1 MRMGNRASNLA
12 PVWLLIAVSGAALL
26 ASADEQERDRQG
38 DVELRS
44 GWIGVVRFDAQ
55 TGGATTIEIEFPRE
69 AVGGAG
75 RNPDAPVQLS
85 HDLVLFDDQ
94 GELGRLPRSI
104 ARAKDW
110 KFVNWC
116 VNDGGYRYRP
126 SLRLAHD
133 EVKLNRRM
141 VPRAEADQ
149 IAAFAYHGPS
159 TKGLTRLK
167 GRPMYNFWYSTPET
181 GLVSKPAE
189 AAVRLQGFVGRGEGE
204 PRIVARV
211 IEHELLAVGCGGG
224 RGEDSLEL
232 ETARGRVDL
241 RCCGP

>member
-1 MRMGNRASNLA
+1 MGKRASTPA
-12 PVWLLIAVSGAALL
+12 SVWLLIAVSGAAPL
-26 ASADEQERDRQG
+26 ACADEQERDRQD

-44 GWIGVVRFDAQ
+44 GWMGVVRFDTQ
-55 TGGATTIEIEFPRE
+55 TGSETAIEIEFPRD
-69 AVGGAG
+69 AVGGTG

-94 GELGRLPRSI
+94 GELGRLPRSV
-104 ARAKDW
+104 ARAEDW
-110 KFVNWC
+110 KFASWC
-116 VNDGGYRYRP
+116 VNDGGYHYRP

-133 EVKLNRRM
+133 EVTLNRRM

-149 IAAFAYHGPS
+149 IAAFVYHGPS
-159 TKGLTRLK
+159 TERLPRLE
-167 GRPMYNFWYSTPET
+167 GPPLYDSWSLTPET
-181 GLVSKPAE
+181 GLFVSKAVE

-211 IEHELLAVGCGGG
+211 IEHALRDNGCG
-224 RGEDSLEL
+224 RGLAEDSLEL